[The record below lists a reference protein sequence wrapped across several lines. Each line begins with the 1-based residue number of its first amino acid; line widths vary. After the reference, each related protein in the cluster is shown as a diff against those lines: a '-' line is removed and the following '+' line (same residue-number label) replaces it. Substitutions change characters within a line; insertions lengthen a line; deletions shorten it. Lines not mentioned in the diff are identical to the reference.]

1 MQLFASGATEDL
13 SGIRRCDTSGGEKLH
28 PITER
33 FLPSSE
39 LFEGLNRMF
48 RAATGQYS
56 AIPKIDKPRN
66 GIHRFGDRIKDAMDD
81 QFEPGQVCTLICDR
95 FEKRPVKI
103 VSRHTGSYRHPRASD
118 FDRLLDLLEHLSK
131 LRIIKQKIPWS
142 TTDQSNDR
150 HICRSADVNRFSEQ
164 FDCRSHSANVQS
176 LTKLDSVGSCLR
188 CNAHPVQALYAN
200 LKHCRSFPQRTLRRI
215 DLLILVESL

>member
-1 MQLFASGATEDL
+1 ML
-13 SGIRRCDTSGGEKLH
+13 
-28 PITER
+28 
-33 FLPSSE
+33 
-39 LFEGLNRMF
+39 
-48 RAATGQYS
+48 RAATGQDS
-56 AIPKIDKPRN
+56 AVPKIDQSSNGEHRLRN
-66 GIHRFGDRIKDAMDD
+66 RIKDAMDD
-81 QFEPGQVCTLICDR
+81 QLKTRPCRILIRHR

-103 VSRHTGSYRHPRASD
+103 VSGHTGSYRHPRASD

-150 HICRSADVNRFSEQ
+150 HICRSADLNRFSEQ